1 MESPYYPSVST
12 IEKKGLYPIRPSH
25 SKKWFNIIYIYPH
38 LMLQSQ
44 GRKVIYLHQTLSH
57 KTLSQSYPS
66 TFREKENLYPTAP
79 FQIKKE
85 KTYAPSQPPTIR
97 ERNLCPITPSHNQR
111 ERNLCPI
118 TPSENKKENTYMYTP
133 SHPPKSERETYPPQH
148 PPTIRKRKPI
158 PP

>member
-66 TFREKENLYPTAP
+66 TFREKENLYHTAP

-85 KTYAPSQPPTIR
+85 KTYAPSQPPTI
-97 ERNLCPITPSHNQR
+97 R